1 MSRKFKKCFITGI
14 TGSGGSYLAEYINQK
29 DNKIK
34 IYGTYRSIGY
44 KRELKKKIKNI
55 KLYKINLLN
64 YKHLRKLLKKI
75 KPDLVYNLA
84 ADADVRNSFDD
95 PINNT
100 HNNVNSC
107 INLLQS
113 IKETNKNCI
122 FIQCSTSEVYGIV
135 QKKNLPIKENQKF
148 NPVNPY
154 AVTKSYQDFM
164 SQVFAKSFNLKIIIT
179 RMFTYN
185 NARRVNL
192 FQTAFAKQIVEIEKK
207 KLKSGILYHGNLK
220 SKRCHL
226 DIVDA
231 MEAYWLTA
239 TRGRIGEIYNISGTK
254 ILSVER
260 YLETLLKLTNIK
272 IKKKLDKNLIRP
284 IDIPLQVPSSTKF
297 RKHTGWKE
305 KIKFNDSVLKLFNE
319 CRMRY

>member
-1 MSRKFKKCFITGI
+1 M
-14 TGSGGSYLAEYINQK
+14 
-29 DNKIK
+29 
-34 IYGTYRSIGY
+34 
-44 KRELKKKIKNI
+44 
-55 KLYKINLLN
+55 
-64 YKHLRKLLKKI
+64 
-75 KPDLVYNLA
+75 
-84 ADADVRNSFDD
+84 RNSFDD

-113 IKETNKNCI
+113 IKETNKNCL

-164 SQVFAKSFNLKIIIT
+164 SQVFAKSFNLKVIIT

-207 KLKSGILYHGNLK
+207 
-220 SKRCHL
+220 
-226 DIVDA
+226 
-231 MEAYWLTA
+231 
-239 TRGRIGEIYNISGTK
+239 
-254 ILSVER
+254 VEKWNS
-260 YLETLLKLTNIK
+260 LPWEF
-272 IKKKLDKNLIRP
+272 KK
-284 IDIPLQVPSSTKF
+284 
-297 RKHTGWKE
+297 
-305 KIKFNDSVLKLFNE
+305 
-319 CRMRY
+319 

>member
-1 MSRKFKKCFITGI
+1 M
-14 TGSGGSYLAEYINQK
+14 
-29 DNKIK
+29 
-34 IYGTYRSIGY
+34 
-44 KRELKKKIKNI
+44 
-55 KLYKINLLN
+55 
-64 YKHLRKLLKKI
+64 
-75 KPDLVYNLA
+75 
-84 ADADVRNSFDD
+84 RNSFDD

-113 IKETNKNCI
+113 IKETNKNCL

-164 SQVFAKSFNLKIIIT
+164 SQVFAKSFNLKVIIT

-231 MEAYWLTA
+231 MDAYWLTA
-239 TRGRIGEIYNISGTK
+239 TKGRIGEIYNISGTK

-272 IKKKLDKNLIRP
+272 IKKKSI
-284 IDIPLQVPSSTKF
+284 
-297 RKHTGWKE
+297 
-305 KIKFNDSVLKLFNE
+305 KI
-319 CRMRY
+319 